1 MRNKR
6 IIGIVLVIVGEDVRT
21 RVGFD
26 RERDGDIY
34 ATCFALVKVRLSS
47 PATSVR
53 TRRSTVPTPAMCIHR
68 QPGSTSHRPS
78 PITRITTA
86 PCA

>member
-1 MRNKR
+1 MGNRR

-47 PATSVR
+47 PATSFGIAR
-53 TRRSTVPTPAMCIHR
+53 
-68 QPGSTSHRPS
+68 
-78 PITRITTA
+78 
-86 PCA
+86 